1 MNIIELSKS
10 GRASCRICKTKIEKA
25 KPRLGEEYEFS
36 MGSSVRT
43 GIRWFHLDCA
53 ISKSPDMVIQAEI
66 TMELPD
72 DITKTIEELKKRGM
86 QTAFAVKGFSDIK
99 EDDSKVNVRAT
110 VLRPMSKKLDIDEEG
125 VEHQSRT
132 IYITENEIKGKFVLW
147 NDHCNGEIK
156 KKDDIVIING
166 YAVMGSDDKVSI
178 HAQSDST
185 LYINPKDEDLETG
198 IPKIELFS
206 SNSWKKPKGENCRFE
221 YAKSGRAACAHC
233 EEKIN
238 KAELK
243 IVKPE
248 WGESEDK
255 GRFFP
260 SSISF
265 HVRCVNQAEFGD
277 EIIHEAITRLTPELI
292 EENKEVL
299 SELKEQLQHHKE
311 LQNIL
316 LELI

>member
-10 GRASCRICKTKIEKA
+10 GRASCRICKIKIEKA

-43 GIRWFHLDCA
+43 GVRWFHLDCA

-66 TMELPD
+66 TMELPED
-72 DITKTIEELKKRGM
+72 VAITIEELKKRGM

-99 EDDSKVNVRAT
+99 EDGSKVNVKGT
-110 VLRPMSKKLDIDEEG
+110 ILRPMSKKLDIDENG

-132 IYITENEIKGKFVLW
+132 LYIVENEEKGKFVLW
-147 NDHCNGEIK
+147 DEHCDEEIA
-156 KKDDIVIING
+156 KDDEIVVING
-166 YAVMGSDDKVSI
+166 YTIMGSDDKISI
-178 HAQSDST
+178 HVQSDST
-185 LYINPKDEDLETG
+185 LFINPTDEDLETG

-221 YAKSGRAACAHC
+221 FAKSGRAACAHC

-248 WGESEDK
+248 WGESEDN

-260 SSISF
+260 SSVSF
-265 HVRCVNQAEFGD
+265 HVRCVIEAEFGD
-277 EIIHEAITRLTPELI
+277 EIIHEAVTRLTPELI

-299 SELKEQLQHHKE
+299 AELKDQLEPHKE
-311 LQNIL
+311 LQKIL
-316 LELI
+316 LELL